1 MDLKYYDDDA
11 IHDGLEV
18 IFIFLDIYTDQT
30 ISTFQ
35 FMDFWLSFMAVI
47 STFVYLATIDE
58 VYKRAIH
65 TVVAIFTALLSIT
78 NATR

>member
-1 MDLKYYDDDA
+1 
-11 IHDGLEV
+11 
-18 IFIFLDIYTDQT
+18 
-30 ISTFQ
+30 
-35 FMDFWLSFMAVI
+35 MDFWLSFMAVI

-65 TVVAIFTALLSIT
+65 TTVFIFTALMSIT